1 MRLIDADELKANI
14 DNWYA
19 LVNEWGQTR
28 ITLSHEDIIGKIDN
42 QPTAEVVILSEN
54 VIGLIRAEIDEQYDR
69 VHPYNISCA
78 EGLEMALDIIDKYSG
93 VRE

>member
-42 QPTAEVVILSEN
+42 QPTVDVLDKIRNEIEILKHQPSMFDNMFEYKEGINDVVK
-54 VIGLIRAEIDEQYDR
+54 
-69 VHPYNISCA
+69 
-78 EGLEMALDIIDKYSG
+78 IIDKYTG
-93 VRE
+93 